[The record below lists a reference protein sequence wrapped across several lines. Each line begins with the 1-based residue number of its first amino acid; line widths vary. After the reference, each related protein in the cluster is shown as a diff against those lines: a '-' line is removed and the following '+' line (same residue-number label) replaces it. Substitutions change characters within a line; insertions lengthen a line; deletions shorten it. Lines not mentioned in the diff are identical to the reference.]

1 MIIIIIIIIIITIII
16 IIMII
21 SDTKI
26 ALIPYSSLALYY
38 LGEHSRGWVSAATE
52 KGSET
57 ITFQVV
63 LLMF

>member
-1 MIIIIIIIIIITIII
+1 
-16 IIMII
+16 MII

-26 ALIPYSSLALYY
+26 ALIPYSSLALYF

-52 KGSET
+52 KGFET

>member
-1 MIIIIIIIIIITIII
+1 MSFFNNNNNIIIIIII
-16 IIMII
+16 
-21 SDTKI
+21 SDTNI

>member
-1 MIIIIIIIIIITIII
+1 MIIIIIIITIII

-26 ALIPYSSLALYY
+26 ALIPYSSLALYF
-38 LGEHSRGWVSAATE
+38 LREHSRGWVSAATE